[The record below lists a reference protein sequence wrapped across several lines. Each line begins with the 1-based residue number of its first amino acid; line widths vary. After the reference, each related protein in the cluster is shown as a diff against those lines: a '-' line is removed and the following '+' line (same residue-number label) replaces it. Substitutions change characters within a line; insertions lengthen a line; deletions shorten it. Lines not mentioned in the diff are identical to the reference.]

1 GEVCSLRI
9 ESSDDAIEILYGSF
23 FPRGIGMGV
32 IEGGLCDFLNCGGG
46 STFCAVV
53 GKDAG
58 TKCVFFF

>member
-1 GEVCSLRI
+1 
-9 ESSDDAIEILYGSF
+9 
-23 FPRGIGMGV
+23 MGV

-46 STFCAVV
+46 SKFGAVV